1 LQVIFLKHDIRFII
15 KNEKQKIMKT
25 QDLNRMYKARFYNQ
39 KTKSQNITFLMADS
53 IKEAALYCMKTFGDD
68 FIEVETYLGVKR
80 K

>member
-1 LQVIFLKHDIRFII
+1 MPYVYLFNKQ
-15 KNEKQKIMKT
+15 NEKLKKSNIMKT
-25 QDLNRMYKARFYNQ
+25 QDLNSMYKATFYNS

-68 FIEVETYLGVKR
+68 FIQVETYLGVKR